1 MKFELLAPAGDFS
14 KLKTALYFG
23 ADAVYVGG
31 KQFSLRAL
39 AGNFTDE
46 ALAEAVGYTH
56 RCGKKIYVTVNIF
69 AKNGDLAA
77 AERYFAFLE
86 SVGADAAIVSDPG
99 LIFLAQNCAPRLPIH
114 LSTQANTTNRLSA
127 EFWAKTGVKRVVLA
141 REFSCGEI
149 AEIHRHQPQLELEAF
164 IHGAMCVSYSG
175 RCLLSNYLSGRDGNR
190 GACVQACRW
199 KYEIRESGTDGA
211 FLPIEEDGRGTY
223 LLNSKDL
230 NLIDYLPELAGAGVV
245 SFKIEGRMKSEY
257 YLATVVNAYRRAI
270 DRFKRAGA
278 EYRSDP
284 LFREELKKT
293 AHRDFTTAYFLGGND
308 STINYENSQSAGT
321 HRFTALVLSYDR
333 ERRRALVEMRNRF
346 VCGDELEVL
355 SPNDGSFNRHIRVNR
370 LENEDGAP
378 VTDAKRVQEKLW
390 LYTDLPLACGD
401 ILRKREQA

>member
-1 MKFELLAPAGDFS
+1 M
-14 KLKTALYFG
+14 
-23 ADAVYVGG
+23 
-31 KQFSLRAL
+31 
-39 AGNFTDE
+39 
-46 ALAEAVGYTH
+46 
-56 RCGKKIYVTVNIF
+56 
-69 AKNGDLAA
+69 
-77 AERYFAFLE
+77 
-86 SVGADAAIVSDPG
+86 
-99 LIFLAQNCAPRLPIH
+99 
-114 LSTQANTTNRLSA
+114 
-127 EFWAKTGVKRVVLA
+127 VLA
-141 REFSCGEI
+141 RELSCGEI

-270 DRFKRAGA
+270 DRFERAGS

-284 LFREELKKT
+284 LYRQELKKT

-355 SPNDGSFNRHIRVNR
+355 SPNDDSFNRHIRVNR

-390 LYTDLPLACGD
+390 LYTELPLACGD

>member
-141 REFSCGEI
+141 RELSCGEI

-230 NLIDYLPELAGAGVV
+230 NLIDYLPELAGAA
-245 SFKIEGRMKSEY
+245 SFRS
-257 YLATVVNAYRRAI
+257 RSR
-270 DRFKRAGA
+270 GA
-278 EYRSDP
+278 
-284 LFREELKKT
+284 
-293 AHRDFTTAYFLGGND
+293 
-308 STINYENSQSAGT
+308 
-321 HRFTALVLSYDR
+321 
-333 ERRRALVEMRNRF
+333 
-346 VCGDELEVL
+346 
-355 SPNDGSFNRHIRVNR
+355 
-370 LENEDGAP
+370 
-378 VTDAKRVQEKLW
+378 
-390 LYTDLPLACGD
+390 
-401 ILRKREQA
+401 